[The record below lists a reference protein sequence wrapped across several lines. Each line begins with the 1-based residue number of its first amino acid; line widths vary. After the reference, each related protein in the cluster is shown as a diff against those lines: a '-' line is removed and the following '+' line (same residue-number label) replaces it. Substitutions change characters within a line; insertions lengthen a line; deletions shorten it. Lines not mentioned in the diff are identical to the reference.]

1 MTRVKDKA
9 TAEDAPIYRGRRRSK
24 TKAPGLKKVFYAQAL
39 SEAERV
45 LIPEARELEGLDEE
59 IALLRVKL
67 STALAEHPDNMPLM
81 MRGVELLVKAV
92 AAKYRLSKKSQD
104 NLAEAI
110 DGVLK
115 EIGGAL
121 FPNSSSSG

>member
-1 MTRVKDKA
+1 MAKGTDNKRPLVRK
-9 TAEDAPIYRGRRRSK
+9 K
-24 TKAPGLKKVFYAQAL
+24 TKAIRAKNSKKGFYAQAL

-110 DGVLK
+110 EGVLK
-115 EIGGAL
+115 EIGGSL
-121 FPNSSSSG
+121 FSSSSSSG

>member
-1 MTRVKDKA
+1 MAKREGKKR
-9 TAEDAPIYRGRRRSK
+9 APRSK
-24 TKAPGLKKVFYAQAL
+24 RGFYEQAL

-45 LIPEARELEGLDEE
+45 LVPEARDIEGLDEE

-67 STALAEHPDNMPLM
+67 STALAEHPDNMLLM

-92 AAKYRLSKKSQD
+92 AARYRLTKKSQD

-115 EIGGAL
+115 EIGAVL
-121 FPNSSSSG
+121 FDLEASSN

>member
-1 MTRVKDKA
+1 MAKREGKKRASRTKRL
-9 TAEDAPIYRGRRRSK
+9 K
-24 TKAPGLKKVFYAQAL
+24 TGFYEQAL

-45 LIPEARELEGLDEE
+45 LIPEAKEIEGLDDE

-81 MRGVELLVKAV
+81 MRGVDLLVKAV

-115 EIGGAL
+115 EIGAAL
-121 FPNSSSSG
+121 FSS

>member
-1 MTRVKDKA
+1 MAKRERKK
-9 TAEDAPIYRGRRRSK
+9 TAPSSK
-24 TKAPGLKKVFYAQAL
+24 KGFYEQAL

-45 LIPEARELEGLDEE
+45 LIPEAREIEGLDEE

-67 STALAEHPDNMPLM
+67 STALAENPDNMPLVL
-81 MRGVELLVKAV
+81 RAVELLVKAV

-121 FPNSSSSG
+121 FSS

>member
-1 MTRVKDKA
+1 MAKRKEKKR
-9 TAEDAPIYRGRRRSK
+9 APSSK
-24 TKAPGLKKVFYAQAL
+24 KGFYKQAL

-45 LIPEARELEGLDEE
+45 LIPEAMEIEGLDEE

-67 STALAEHPDNMPLM
+67 STALAERPDNMPLM

-92 AAKYRLSKKSQD
+92 AARYRLSNKSQD

-115 EIGGAL
+115 EIGAAL
-121 FPNSSSSG
+121 FSS

>member
-1 MTRVKDKA
+1 MARREARKKA
-9 TAEDAPIYRGRRRSK
+9 AAAG
-24 TKAPGLKKVFYAQAL
+24 KAGDGFYARSL

-45 LIPEARELEGLDEE
+45 LLPQARQVEGLDEE

-67 STALAEHPDNMPLM
+67 SSALSEHPDNMPLM
-81 MRGVELLVKAV
+81 LRGVELLVKAV
-92 AAKYRLSKKSQD
+92 GAEYRLSRKSQD
-104 NLAEAI
+104 NLAAAI

-121 FPNSSSSG
+121 FPDTEGGAS

>member
-1 MTRVKDKA
+1 MTKREGKR
-9 TAEDAPIYRGRRRSK
+9 T
-24 TKAPGLKKVFYAQAL
+24 APGSKRTKKGFYAQAL

-45 LIPEARELEGLDEE
+45 LIPEAKQIQGLDEE

-67 STALAEHPDNMPLM
+67 STALAEQPDNMPLM
-81 MRGVELLVKAV
+81 LRAVELLVRTV
-92 AAKYRLSKKSQD
+92 AAEYRLSKKSQD

-121 FPNSSSSG
+121 FSNFLNNSDGSNSSSDSN

>member
-1 MTRVKDKA
+1 MAKRKEKKRV
-9 TAEDAPIYRGRRRSK
+9 PSSK
-24 TKAPGLKKVFYAQAL
+24 KGFYEQAL
-39 SEAERV
+39 SEAERI
-45 LIPEARELEGLDEE
+45 LIPEAREIEGLDEE

-67 STALAEHPDNMPLM
+67 STALAERPDNMPLM

-92 AAKYRLSKKSQD
+92 AARYRLSKKSQD

-115 EIGGAL
+115 EIGAVL
-121 FPNSSSSG
+121 FDLEASSN

>member
-1 MTRVKDKA
+1 MAKREGKK
-9 TAEDAPIYRGRRRSK
+9 TARGGKRAK
-24 TKAPGLKKVFYAQAL
+24 QGFYAQAL

-45 LIPEARELEGLDEE
+45 LLPGAREIEGLDEE

-81 MRGVELLVKAV
+81 LRSVDLLVKAV
-92 AAKYRLSKKSQD
+92 GAEYRLSKKSQD

-115 EIGGAL
+115 EIGAAL
-121 FPNSSSSG
+121 FSNFSNNLDVSNISNDSN

>member
-1 MTRVKDKA
+1 MAKTKDKA
-9 TAEDAPIYRGRRRSK
+9 TAEEGKVGRRRCKGKAFSSK
-24 TKAPGLKKVFYAQAL
+24 EGFYAEAL

-45 LIPEARELEGLDEE
+45 LLPEAREIEGLDEE

-67 STALAEHPDNMPLM
+67 TSALAEQPDNMPLM

-115 EIGGAL
+115 EIGAAL
-121 FPNSSSSG
+121 FSN

>member
-1 MTRVKDKA
+1 MTKRKGK
-9 TAEDAPIYRGRRRSK
+9 K
-24 TKAPGLKKVFYAQAL
+24 TGFYEQAL
-39 SEAERV
+39 SEAERI
-45 LIPEARELEGLDEE
+45 LIPEAREMEGLDDE

-67 STALAEHPDNMPLM
+67 STALAEQPDNMPLM

-115 EIGGAL
+115 EIGAAL
-121 FPNSSSSG
+121 FSS

>member
-1 MTRVKDKA
+1 MVRMVKGKDKKA
-9 TAEDAPIYRGRRRSK
+9 AARSK
-24 TKAPGLKKVFYAQAL
+24 KSKRGFYKQAL
-39 SEAERV
+39 SEAEQI
-45 LIPEARELEGLDEE
+45 LIPEAREIEGLDEE

-115 EIGGAL
+115 EIGAAL
-121 FPNSSSSG
+121 LSS